1 MAGQK
6 PKKKCEIVVESTPL
20 SVNDTGYNEKPAQYM
35 ANPEKGFN
43 NALARALDKRGIK

>member
-6 PKKKCEIVVESTPL
+6 HSKKCEVVVESTPR
-20 SVNDTGYNEKPAQYM
+20 SVNDTGYNEEPAKYM